1 MFKIDVSLVYKEGD
15 PGKGISS
22 EQLIRYSIPEF
33 GLQES
38 VDYKLFSRVKEGS
51 CNESIKFGENHVKPD
66 WTDERFSR
74 LLDKKYESSILQL
87 FLDMVFMPTF
97 LLGDP
102 EKRIAIEYDTFVSF
116 IQKAIDAYAATIK
129 PPAPKRKWLFRYLF
143 GESKNDVEAVKTA
156 KLKKEKVLKCVA
168 SFLADDAQHSGIC
181 SRNPGGS
188 SDEYEPWN
196 CIVPAL

>member
-22 EQLIRYSIPEF
+22 EQLIRYSIPELE
-33 GLQES
+33 LQES
-38 VDYKLFSRVKEGS
+38 VGYKLFSRVKEGS
-51 CNESIKFGENHVKPD
+51 CNGAIKFGENHVKPD

-87 FLDMVFMPTF
+87 FLDMIFMPTF

-143 GESKNDVEAVKTA
+143 GESKDDISSAKMA
-156 KLKKEKVLKCVA
+156 KLKKERVLKCVA
-168 SFLADDAQHSGIC
+168 SFLADDAQYSGVC

-188 SDEYEPWN
+188 SKEFEPWN
-196 CIVPAL
+196 CVVPTL